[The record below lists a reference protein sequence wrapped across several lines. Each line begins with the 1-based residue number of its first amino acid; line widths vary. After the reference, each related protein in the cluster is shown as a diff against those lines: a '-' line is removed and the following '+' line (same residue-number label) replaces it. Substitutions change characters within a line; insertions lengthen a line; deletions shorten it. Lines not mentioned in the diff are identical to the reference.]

1 MKHARIM
8 RVVLLLQVLWLG
20 AAGCSKNA
28 SQQAPAPLPIDQ
40 LPAAL
45 EKAFTKAKPE
55 AKDLARQVVTFLQ
68 AQDYTK
74 AYTGLQNLL
83 GKPNLTKEQINVTTR
98 GSLTWCFHPVGRL
111 RSGSRDDGDAPALA
125 RRSRPHRLECRA

>member
-1 MKHARIM
+1 M
-8 RVVLLLQVLWLG
+8 RFVLLLQVSWLC

-28 SQQAPAPLPIDQ
+28 SQSAPAPMPIEQ

-45 EKAFTKAKPE
+45 EKAFTKSKPE
-55 AKDLARQVVTFLQ
+55 AKHLANQVVAFLQ

-83 GKPNLTKEQINVTTR
+83 GKPSLTKEQINVTTR
-98 GSLTWCFHPVGRL
+98 GSLTVTTL
-111 RSGSRDDGDAPALA
+111 LQSAQANGDAKAADALKA
-125 RRSRPHRLECRA
+125 YRLNK

>member
-1 MKHARIM
+1 MAFLLMKHARIM

-55 AKDLARQVVTFLQ
+55 AKDLASQVVAFLQ

-83 GKPNLTKEQINVTTR
+83 GKPSLTKEQINVTTR
-98 GSLTWCFHPVGRL
+98 GSLTVTTL
-111 RSGSRDDGDAPALA
+111 LQSAQASGDAKAADALKA
-125 RRSRPHRLECRA
+125 YRLNK